1 MRNISIFFMVR
12 RNDELLKDTMSEIV
26 NQSLQK
32 IAKGTGIIFVGT
44 IIGMLLGFVGRVL
57 LARFFTQAEYGI
69 YSLALVLL
77 NIFMTISLFGL
88 QDGAA
93 RQIGYY
99 RGKNDS
105 LKVKGI
111 IFSSIQIVLIASIIL
126 SILLFFASDILSTKI
141 FHDPALAAPLKVL
154 AFAIPFLALTQLFV
168 SFFRGFESVKENVYF
183 QNILRN
189 VLFPAFLIPVV
200 ILGLPFID
208 AIYAFAASIII
219 TFVAFAFYV
228 SKKIPLSLRDCK
240 SNLVATNP
248 VGKELFFFSIPLLG
262 SYMLS
267 QIMTQTDTL
276 MLGYFTTSDVVGLY
290 NAAVPLARIIV
301 TFLYSTHFMF
311 IPITAKLYSQNLT
324 PELKRN
330 YQILSK
336 WVLFAVLPLFFVFM
350 FFPEVILSSFFGVN
364 YVKASLALQIL
375 SVCFFI
381 HVLMGPSG
389 AAIISMG
396 RTKFDLFVCS
406 IGTALNLLLNAT
418 LIPIWGINGAAIATA
433 FSLLTMHGLYSIK
446 LYQISR
452 IHPFTKSYLTPF
464 LTSSLI
470 ISLIYFVAKSFVT
483 INTWTLLLLF
493 VSFIATCI
501 AVLILSK
508 SIEEEDIMLLLTIER
523 RSGLNLVKNI
533 LKRFV

>member
-1 MRNISIFFMVR
+1 
-12 RNDELLKDTMSEIV
+12 LSEV
-26 NQSLQK
+26 VDQSLQK
-32 IAKGTGIIFVGT
+32 IAKGTGIIFIST
-44 IIGMLLGFVGRVL
+44 IIGMLLAFLGRVL
-57 LARFFTQAEYGI
+57 VARFFTQAEYGI

-77 NIFMTISLFGL
+77 NIFVTISLFGL

-105 LKVKGI
+105 LKVRGI
-111 IFSSIQIVLIASIIL
+111 VFSSIQIVLIASIIS
-126 SILLFFASDILSTKI
+126 SILLFFASDILSTRI
-141 FHDPALAAPLKVL
+141 FHDLALAAPLKVL

-168 SFFRGFESVKENVYF
+168 SIFRGFESVKENVYF
-183 QNILRN
+183 QDILRN

-200 ILGLPFID
+200 IFGLPFID
-208 AIYAFAASIII
+208 AIYAFAASIIV

-228 SKKIPLSLRDCK
+228 SKKIPLSLRDSR

-311 IPITAKLYSQNLT
+311 IPITAKLYSQNLIS
-324 PELKRN
+324 ELKRN
-330 YQILSK
+330 YQIITK
-336 WVLFAVLPLFFVFM
+336 WVLFAVLPLFFVFV
-350 FFPEVILSSFFGVN
+350 FFPEVILSSFFGAN
-364 YVKASLALQIL
+364 YVKASLVLQIL

-389 AAIISMG
+389 AAIISAG
-396 RTKFDLFVCS
+396 RTKFDLFARS
-406 IGTALNLLLNAT
+406 IGTTLNLLLNAV

-433 FSLLTMHGLYSIK
+433 FSLVTVHALYSIK
-446 LYQISR
+446 LYLISK
-452 IHPFTKSYLTPF
+452 IHPFTKSYLTLF

-483 INTWTLLLLF
+483 INNTWTLLLLF

-501 AVLILSK
+501 IGVILSK
-508 SIEEEDIMLLLTIER
+508 SIEEEDIMLLLAIER
-523 RSGLNLVKNI
+523 RSGLNLASIKNI